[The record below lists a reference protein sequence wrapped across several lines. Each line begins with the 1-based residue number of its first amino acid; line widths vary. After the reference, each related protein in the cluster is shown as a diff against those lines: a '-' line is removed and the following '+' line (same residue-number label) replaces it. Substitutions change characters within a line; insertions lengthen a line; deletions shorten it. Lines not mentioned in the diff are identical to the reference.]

1 MCAIE
6 NVRSHN
12 DDADMLLHSR
22 ICLVNWPEEYNQFSF
37 LFISMKKCVPNAMSN
52 INPII
57 FAYLRY
63 YLQWS
68 PDAHFPCFG
77 AMSGL
82 PFLLH
87 LRRFWLYEN
96 PATTGIIA
104 MNVFDVGFGC
114 SCLHE
119 PLASATS
126 CNRLIPKPLA
136 RPKGRTTHRYD
147 IPSRLIQYILCFALE
162 WKGCCTSSHRT
173 EVRYINI

>member
-63 YLQWS
+63 YLQ
-68 PDAHFPCFG
+68 
-77 AMSGL
+77 
-82 PFLLH
+82 
-87 LRRFWLYEN
+87 
-96 PATTGIIA
+96 
-104 MNVFDVGFGC
+104 
-114 SCLHE
+114 
-119 PLASATS
+119 
-126 CNRLIPKPLA
+126 
-136 RPKGRTTHRYD
+136 
-147 IPSRLIQYILCFALE
+147 
-162 WKGCCTSSHRT
+162 
-173 EVRYINI
+173 